1 MKLSAFF
8 SGIDAVWSSYS
19 FPWLGM
25 VSVVYIGIAYAMNR
39 FASTRSNSALL
50 YGVYAFA
57 LFLVLALLS
66 AKSFD
71 ALLREPLLL
80 AMIAALAG
88 AGIDVYRRLKTA

>member
-8 SGIDAVWSSYS
+8 GGIDAVWSSYG

-25 VSVVYIGIAYAMNR
+25 VAVVYIGIAYAMNR
-39 FASTRSNSALL
+39 FARMRQSSALL
-50 YGVYAFA
+50 YGIFAFA
-57 LFLVLALLS
+57 LFFVLALIS

-71 ALLREPLLL
+71 AFLHEPILL

-88 AGIDVYRRLKTA
+88 AGIEVYRRIH